1 MKSFM
6 KFFIPVFLLV
16 FAIGISAQPG
26 PGMAKRKAMIAE
38 KLNLT
43 ADQLKKI
50 EDLRTNHQKKMID
63 LRADMAK
70 LHIEKKELLNKGN
83 YNRKSFL
90 ALEEKIMNQRNTI
103 EMAMANHRM
112 DVYEVL
118 DAKQKELWNDH
129 PMKQGMGMRGKGLRR
144 NNHCPNGCDEFEAP
158 QKGEGFHG
166 GM

>member
-1 MKSFM
+1 MI
-6 KFFIPVFLLV
+6 FFAPVLLLV

-26 PGMAKRKAMIAE
+26 PGMGNCKAAIVE

-43 ADQLKKI
+43 PDQEKKI
-50 EDLRTNHQKKMID
+50 EDLRMNHEKKMID
-63 LRADMAK
+63 FRADMEK
-70 LHIEKKELLNKGN
+70 LQLEKKELLNKAD
-83 YNRKSFL
+83 YDRKSFL
-90 ALEEKIMNQRNTI
+90 ALEEKIMKQRNTI

-118 DAKQKELWNDH
+118 DAKQKEIWNDH

-144 NNHCPNGCDEFEAP
+144 NNHCPNNCGEFEPP
-158 QKGEGFHG
+158 QKGKGFQG